1 MANSEQRRGRRVD
14 VEFFAVE
21 VAGTNRYYRLVRNI
35 SEDGLFFEV
44 PPGWETGTPGGSVI
58 LELEPEIVGEV
69 GEISRLEGTVVHAG
83 EKGVG
88 VRLTHV
94 PPAARTWLRRLT
106 SANA

>member
-1 MANSEQRRGRRVD
+1 MAYSEQRRGPRVD

-21 VAGTNRYYRLVRNI
+21 VAGTNRYYRLVRNV

-44 PPGWETGTPGGSVI
+44 PPGWEAEAPGGSVV
-58 LELEPEIVGEV
+58 LELEPEIVGEMARV
-69 GEISRLEGTVVHAG
+69 EGTIVHSG
-83 EKGVG
+83 SHGVG
-88 VRLTHV
+88 VRLTSV